1 MIAQEQNLRGQD
13 KPDTSNADIIVST
26 VHSMKGFEFDGTV
39 TFVNHKQLAGGSEHS
54 RQEMLQL
61 FHVALTRAKTREWVI
76 EDYEGSSTMN
86 DPENIMTDAIQFG
99 YNELVRRA
107 NEAQGVKP
115 NGKN

>member
-1 MIAQEQNLRGQD
+1 
-13 KPDTSNADIIVST
+13 
-26 VHSMKGFEFDGTV
+26 
-39 TFVNHKQLAGGSEHS
+39 
-54 RQEMLQL
+54 MLQL

-107 NEAQGVKP
+107 KEAQGT